1 MSTYEA
7 TYCNTNTDLQFIEP
21 NINDYNLRRVL
32 PGDWVASGTTNLY
45 YLYSAGYV
53 KQLFYNGEEMTS
65 VTDTPNANKEF
76 NYATGTGLLS
86 FFLTSSSST
95 LLNSAVIESGRDF
108 LETKQESVRKASDL
122 CRNVLPVPIYPR
134 KGVGMSS
141 ASSASTSSDWPEI
154 IVRSTAIIA
163 CADLIRP
170 YDIEKGDELM
180 AMAMNPE
187 GTGYLDMVRTGQIAL
202 SQDEGLAKHSGIIR
216 EIAIN
221 ANSTGS
227 IIDVRGTP
235 GVDWDVIKIIIST
248 AGTFTSGSASGVKY
262 DTYVADDTG
271 LKIDKSS
278 DAETIDG
285 GFQDVGHGMQVRF
298 SPGVYTINDE
308 WELEISGIVD
318 SRTMAI
324 KYATAER
331 I

>member
-7 TYCNTNTDLQFIEP
+7 TYCDTNTDLQFIEP
-21 NINDYNLRRVL
+21 NINNYNLRRVL
-32 PGDWVASGTTNLY
+32 PGDWVASGTTDLY

-53 KQLFYNGEEMTS
+53 TQLFYNGEEMTS
-65 VTDTPNANKEF
+65 VTDTPDANKEF

-86 FFLTSSSST
+86 FFYESSST
-95 LLNSAVIESGRDF
+95 SLLNSAVIESGRDWYD
-108 LETKQESVRKASDL
+108 TKVEAVAKASDL

-134 KGVGMSS
+134 KGVGMAS
-141 ASSASTSSDWPEI
+141 ATGNDWPEI

-170 YDIEKGDELM
+170 YDKEKGDELM

-216 EIAIN
+216 EISIN
-221 ANSTGS
+221 ASSTGS

-235 GVDWDVIKIIIST
+235 SVDWDVIKIICST
-248 AGTFTSGSASGVKY
+248 AGTFATGSASGVKF
-262 DTYVADDTG
+262 DSFVADSTG
-271 LKIDKSS
+271 LKISKIA
-278 DAETIDG
+278 DAVIIDG
-285 GFQDVGHGMQVRF
+285 SFQGVGQNMAVRF

-308 WELEISGIVD
+308 WELEVSGVLD

>member
-1 MSTYEA
+1 
-7 TYCNTNTDLQFIEP
+7 
-21 NINDYNLRRVL
+21 
-32 PGDWVASGTTNLY
+32 
-45 YLYSAGYV
+45 
-53 KQLFYNGEEMTS
+53 
-65 VTDTPNANKEF
+65 
-76 NYATGTGLLS
+76 
-86 FFLTSSSST
+86 
-95 LLNSAVIESGRDF
+95 
-108 LETKQESVRKASDL
+108 
-122 CRNVLPVPIYPR
+122 
-134 KGVGMSS
+134 
-141 ASSASTSSDWPEI
+141 
-154 IVRSTAIIA
+154 
-163 CADLIRP
+163 
-170 YDIEKGDELM
+170 
-180 AMAMNPE
+180 MNPE

-221 ANSTGS
+221 SSTTGS

-235 GVDWDVIKIIIST
+235 GVDWDVIKIVIST

-308 WELEISGIVD
+308 WELEISGVLD

>member
-7 TYCNTNTDLQFIEP
+7 SYCDTNTDLSYIEP
-21 NINDYNLRRVL
+21 NINNYNLRRIL
-32 PGDWVASGTTNLY
+32 PGDWVASGTTDLY

-53 KQLFYNGEEMTS
+53 TQLFKDGEEMTS
-65 VTDTPNANKEF
+65 VADTPDANKEF

-86 FFLTSSSST
+86 FFVTNSST
-95 LLNSAVIESGRDF
+95 SLLDSAVIEAGRDWYD
-108 LETKQESVRKASDL
+108 TKVEAVAKASDL
-122 CRNVLPVPIYPR
+122 VRNLLPVPIYPR
-134 KGVGMSS
+134 KGVGMAS
-141 ASSASTSSDWPEI
+141 ATGNDWPEI

-163 CADLIRP
+163 CADLVRP
-170 YDIEKGDELM
+170 FDKDKGDEIM

-187 GTGYLDMVRTGQIAL
+187 GTGYLDMIRTGQIAL
-202 SQDEGLAKHSGIIR
+202 SQDEGMAKHGGIVR
-216 EIAIN
+216 EISIN
-221 ANSTGS
+221 ASSTGS
-227 IIDVRGTP
+227 VIDVRGTP
-235 GVDWDVIKIIIST
+235 TVDWDVIKSIIST

-262 DTYVADDTG
+262 DTYVKDDTG

-298 SPGVYTINDE
+298 SPGVYTINDQ
-308 WELEISGIVD
+308 WELEVSGIID

>member
-7 TYCNTNTDLQFIEP
+7 TYCDTNTDLQYIVP
-21 NINDYNLRRVL
+21 DINNYNLRRVV
-32 PGDWVASGTTNLY
+32 PSDWVSSGTTDLY

-53 KQLFYNGEEMTS
+53 TQLFYNGEEMTS

-76 NYATGTGLLS
+76 NYNTSTGLLS
-86 FFLTSSSST
+86 FFLENSST
-95 LLNSAVIESGRDF
+95 SLLNSSVIEAGRDWYD
-108 LETKQESVRKASDL
+108 TKVEAVRKASDL

-134 KGVGMSS
+134 KGVGTAS
-141 ASSASTSSDWPEI
+141 ATGNDYPEI

-163 CADLIRP
+163 CADLVRP
-170 YDIEKGDELM
+170 FDKEKGDELM

-202 SQDEGLAKHSGIIR
+202 SQDEGMAKHSGIIR
-216 EIAIN
+216 EVSIN

-227 IIDVRGTP
+227 VIDVRGRP
-235 GVDWDVIKIIIST
+235 SVDWDVIKIVITT

-262 DTYVADDTG
+262 DTFVKDDTG

-278 DAETIDG
+278 DAEIIDG

-308 WELEISGIVD
+308 WELEICGIVD
-318 SRTMAI
+318 SRTMAV
-324 KYATAER
+324 KYAEAER

>member
-7 TYCNTNTDLQFIEP
+7 SYCDSNTDLQFIEP
-21 NINDYNLRRVL
+21 NINNYNLRRVV
-32 PGDWVASGTTNLY
+32 PSDWVASGTTDLY

-53 KQLFYNGEEMTS
+53 TQLFKDGEEMTS

-86 FFLTSSSST
+86 FFLENSST
-95 LLNSAVIESGRDF
+95 SLLDSAVIEAGRDWYD
-108 LETKQESVRKASDL
+108 TKVEAVAKASDL
-122 CRNVLPVPIYPR
+122 VRNVLPVPIYPR
-134 KGVGMSS
+134 KGVGMAS
-141 ASSASTSSDWPEI
+141 ATGNDWPEI

-170 YDIEKGDELM
+170 YDKEKGDELM

-216 EIAIN
+216 EISIN
-221 ANSTGS
+221 ASTTGS

-308 WELEISGIVD
+308 WELEVSGIVD

>member
-7 TYCNTNTDLQFIEP
+7 TYCDTNTDLQFIEP
-21 NINDYNLRRVL
+21 NINNYNLRRVL
-32 PGDWVASGTTNLY
+32 PGDWVASGTTDLY

-53 KQLFYNGEEMTS
+53 TQLFYNGEEMTS
-65 VTDTPNANKEF
+65 VADTPDANKEF
-76 NYATGTGLLS
+76 NYNTSTGLLS
-86 FFLTSSSST
+86 FFYESSST
-95 LLNSAVIESGRDF
+95 SLLNSAVIESGRDWYD
-108 LETKQESVRKASDL
+108 TKVEAVAKASDL

-134 KGVGMSS
+134 KGVGMAS
-141 ASSASTSSDWPEI
+141 ATGNDWPEI

-170 YDIEKGDELM
+170 YDKEKGDELM

-216 EIAIN
+216 EISIN
-221 ANSTGS
+221 ASSTGS
-227 IIDVRGTP
+227 IIDVKGTP
-235 GVDWDVIKIIIST
+235 SVDWDVIKIICST
-248 AGTFTSGSASGVKY
+248 AGTFATGSASGVKF
-262 DTYVADDTG
+262 DSFVADSTG
-271 LKIDKSS
+271 LKISKIA
-278 DAETIDG
+278 DAVIIDG
-285 GFQDVGHGMQVRF
+285 SFQDVGHGMQVRF

-308 WELEISGIVD
+308 WELEVSGVLD

>member
-7 TYCNTNTDLQFIEP
+7 TYCDTNTDLQYIVP
-21 NINDYNLRRVL
+21 DINNYNLRRVV
-32 PGDWVASGTTNLY
+32 PSDWVSSGTTDLY

-53 KQLFYNGEEMTS
+53 TQLFYNGEEMTS

-76 NYATGTGLLS
+76 NYNTSTGLLS
-86 FFLTSSSST
+86 FFLENSST
-95 LLNSAVIESGRDF
+95 SLLNSSVVEAGRDWYD
-108 LETKQESVRKASDL
+108 TKVEAVRKASDL

-134 KGVGMSS
+134 KGVGTAS
-141 ASSASTSSDWPEI
+141 ATGNDYPEI

-163 CADLIRP
+163 CADLVRP
-170 YDIEKGDELM
+170 FDKEKGDELM

-202 SQDEGLAKHSGIIR
+202 SQDEGMAKHSGIIR
-216 EIAIN
+216 EVSIN

-227 IIDVRGTP
+227 VIDVRGRP
-235 GVDWDVIKIIIST
+235 SVDWDVIKIVVST
-248 AGTFTSGSASGVKY
+248 AGTFTSGSASTVKY
-262 DTYVADDTG
+262 DTFVKDDTG
-271 LKIDKSS
+271 LKIDKSTN
-278 DAETIDG
+278 AEVIDG
-285 GFQDVGHGMQVRF
+285 GYQDVGHGMQVRF

-318 SRTMAI
+318 SRTMAV
-324 KYATAER
+324 KYAEAER

>member
-7 TYCNTNTDLQFIEP
+7 SYCDTNTDLSYIEP
-21 NINDYNLRRVL
+21 NINNYNLRRIL
-32 PGDWVASGTTNLY
+32 PGDWVASGTTDLY

-53 KQLFYNGEEMTS
+53 TQLFKDGEEMTS
-65 VTDTPNANKEF
+65 VTDTPDANKEF

-86 FFLTSSSST
+86 FFVTNSST
-95 LLNSAVIESGRDF
+95 SLLDSAVIEAGRDWYD
-108 LETKQESVRKASDL
+108 TKVEAVAKASDL
-122 CRNVLPVPIYPR
+122 VRNLLPVPIYPR
-134 KGVGMSS
+134 KGVGMAS
-141 ASSASTSSDWPEI
+141 ATGNDWPEI

-163 CADLIRP
+163 CADLVRP
-170 YDIEKGDELM
+170 FDKDKGDEIM

-187 GTGYLDMVRTGQIAL
+187 GTGYLDMIRTGQIAL
-202 SQDEGLAKHSGIIR
+202 SQDEGMAKHGGIVR
-216 EIAIN
+216 EISIN
-221 ANSTGS
+221 ASTTGS

-235 GVDWDVIKIIIST
+235 TVDWDVIKIIIST

-262 DTYVADDTG
+262 DTYVKDDTG

-298 SPGVYTINDE
+298 SPGVYTINDQ
-308 WELEISGIVD
+308 WELEVSGIID

>member
-7 TYCNTNTDLQFIEP
+7 SYCDTNTDLQYIEP
-21 NINDYNLRRVL
+21 NINNYNLRRVL
-32 PGDWVASGTTNLY
+32 PGDWILSGTTDLY

-53 KQLFYNGEEMTS
+53 TQLFYNGEEMTS

-76 NYATGTGLLS
+76 NYNTSTGLLS
-86 FFLTSSSST
+86 FYLTSSSVT
-95 LLNSAVIESGRDF
+95 ILNSAVIESGRDWYD
-108 LETKQESVRKASDL
+108 TKVEAVRKASDL
-122 CRNVLPVPIYPR
+122 VRNVLPVPIYPR
-134 KGVGMSS
+134 KGVGM
-141 ASSASTSSDWPEI
+141 ASSTGNDYPEI

-163 CADLIRP
+163 CSDLVRP
-170 YDIEKGDELM
+170 FDKEKGDELM
-180 AMAMNPE
+180 AMAMNPD

-216 EIAIN
+216 EVSIN
-221 ANSTGS
+221 ANTTGS
-227 IIDVRGTP
+227 IIDVRGKPT
-235 GVDWDVIKIIIST
+235 VDWDVIKIIIST

-262 DTYVADDTG
+262 DTYVKDDTG

-278 DAETIDG
+278 DAEVIDG

-298 SPGVYTINDE
+298 SPGLYTSNDE

-318 SRTMAI
+318 SRTMAV
-324 KYATAER
+324 KFAEAER

>member
-7 TYCNTNTDLQFIEP
+7 SYCDTNTDLQYIVP
-21 NINDYNLRRVL
+21 DINNYNLRRVL
-32 PGDWVASGTTNLY
+32 PADWVASGTTNLY

-53 KQLFYNGEEMTS
+53 TQLFYNGEEMTS

-86 FFLTSSSST
+86 FYLTNSST
-95 LLNSAVIESGRDF
+95 SLLNSAVIESGRDWYD
-108 LETKQESVRKASDL
+108 TKVEAVRKASDL

-134 KGVGMSS
+134 KGVGM
-141 ASSASTSSDWPEI
+141 ASSTGNDYPEI

-163 CADLIRP
+163 CADLVRP
-170 YDIEKGDELM
+170 FDKEKGDELM
-180 AMAMNPE
+180 AMAMNPD

-216 EIAIN
+216 EVSIN
-221 ANSTGS
+221 ANTTGS
-227 IIDVRGTP
+227 IIDVRGKPT
-235 GVDWDVIKIIIST
+235 VDWDVIKIIIST

-262 DTYVADDTG
+262 DTYVKDDTG

-298 SPGVYTINDE
+298 SPGVYTINDQ
-308 WELEISGIVD
+308 WELEVSGIID

>member
-7 TYCNTNTDLQFIEP
+7 TYCDTNTDLQYIVP
-21 NINDYNLRRVL
+21 DINNYNLRRVV
-32 PGDWVASGTTNLY
+32 PSDWVSSGTTDLY

-53 KQLFYNGEEMTS
+53 TQLFYNGEEMTS

-76 NYATGTGLLS
+76 NYNTSTGLLS
-86 FFLTSSSST
+86 FFLENSST
-95 LLNSAVIESGRDF
+95 SLLNSSVIEAGRDWYD
-108 LETKQESVRKASDL
+108 TKVEAVRKASDL

-134 KGVGMSS
+134 KGVGTAS
-141 ASSASTSSDWPEI
+141 ATGNDYPEI

-163 CADLIRP
+163 CADLVRP
-170 YDIEKGDELM
+170 FDKEKGDEIM

-202 SQDEGLAKHSGIIR
+202 SQDEGMAKHSGIIR
-216 EIAIN
+216 EVSIN

-227 IIDVRGTP
+227 VIDVRGRP
-235 GVDWDVIKIIIST
+235 SVDWDVIKIVIST

-262 DTYVADDTG
+262 DTFVKDDTG

-278 DAETIDG
+278 DAEFIDG

-318 SRTMAI
+318 SRTMAV
-324 KYATAER
+324 KFAEAER

>member
-7 TYCNTNTDLQFIEP
+7 TYCDEEDDLQFIEP
-21 NINDYNLRRVL
+21 NINNYNLRRVV
-32 PGDWVASGTTNLY
+32 PSDWVASGTTDLY
-45 YLYSAGYV
+45 NLYSAGYV
-53 KQLFYNGEEMTS
+53 DQLFKDGEEMTK
-65 VTDTPNANKEF
+65 VTDTPNAEDEF
-76 NYATGTGLLS
+76 NYTASTGVLQ
-86 FFLTSSSST
+86 FFQGSSSSAI
-95 LLNSAVIESGRDF
+95 LNSLVIESGRDWND
-108 LETKQESVRKASDL
+108 LKVEAVRKASDL
-122 CRNVLPVPIYPR
+122 VRNVLPVPIYPR
-134 KGVGMSS
+134 KGVGTAS
-141 ASSASTSSDWPEI
+141 ATGNNWPEI

-163 CADLIRP
+163 CSDLIRP
-170 YDIEKGDELM
+170 FDKEKGDELM

-216 EIAIN
+216 EISIN
-221 ANSTGS
+221 ASTTGS

-235 GVDWDVIKIIIST
+235 GVDWDVIKIVIST

-278 DAETIDG
+278 DAEVIDG

-308 WELEISGIVD
+308 WELEVSGIVD

>member
-7 TYCNTNTDLQFIEP
+7 TYCDTNTDLQYIVP
-21 NINDYNLRRVL
+21 DINNYNLRRVV
-32 PGDWVASGTTNLY
+32 PSDWVSSGTTDLY

-53 KQLFYNGEEMTS
+53 TQLFYNGEEMTS

-76 NYATGTGLLS
+76 NYNTSTGLLS
-86 FFLTSSSST
+86 FFLENSST
-95 LLNSAVIESGRDF
+95 SLLNSSVIESGRDWYD
-108 LETKQESVRKASDL
+108 TKVEAVRKASDL

-134 KGVGMSS
+134 KGVGTAS
-141 ASSASTSSDWPEI
+141 ATGNDYPEI

-163 CADLIRP
+163 CADLVRP
-170 YDIEKGDELM
+170 FDKEKGDELM

-202 SQDEGLAKHSGIIR
+202 SQDEGMAKHSGIIR
-216 EIAIN
+216 EVSIN

-227 IIDVRGTP
+227 VIDVRGRP
-235 GVDWDVIKIIIST
+235 SVDWDVIKIVIST
-248 AGTFTSGSASGVKY
+248 AGTFTSGSASTVKY
-262 DTYVADDTG
+262 DTFVKDDTG
-271 LKIDKSS
+271 LKIDKSTN
-278 DAETIDG
+278 AEVIDG
-285 GFQDVGHGMQVRF
+285 GYQDVGHGMQVRF

-318 SRTMAI
+318 SRTMAV
-324 KYATAER
+324 KYAEAER

>member
-7 TYCNTNTDLQFIEP
+7 SYCDTNTDLQYIVP
-21 NINDYNLRRVL
+21 DINNYNLRRVL
-32 PGDWVASGTTNLY
+32 PADWVASGTTNLY

-53 KQLFYNGEEMTS
+53 TQLFYNGEEMTS

-86 FFLTSSSST
+86 FYLTNSST
-95 LLNSAVIESGRDF
+95 SLLNSAVIESGRDWYD
-108 LETKQESVRKASDL
+108 TKVEAVRKASDL

-134 KGVGMSS
+134 KGVGM
-141 ASSASTSSDWPEI
+141 ASSTGNDYPEI

-163 CADLIRP
+163 CADLVRP
-170 YDIEKGDELM
+170 FDKEKGDELM

-216 EIAIN
+216 EVSIN
-221 ANSTGS
+221 ANTTGS
-227 IIDVRGTP
+227 IIDVRGKPT
-235 GVDWDVIKIIIST
+235 VDWDVIKIIIST

-262 DTYVADDTG
+262 DTYVKDDTG

-278 DAETIDG
+278 DAEVIDG

-298 SPGVYTINDE
+298 SPGLFTISDE

-318 SRTMAI
+318 SRTMAV
-324 KYATAER
+324 KFAEAER

>member
-7 TYCNTNTDLQFIEP
+7 TYCDTNTDLQYIVP
-21 NINDYNLRRVL
+21 DINNYNLRRVV
-32 PGDWVASGTTNLY
+32 PSDWVSSGTTDLY

-53 KQLFYNGEEMTS
+53 TQLFYNGEEMTS

-76 NYATGTGLLS
+76 NYNTSTGLLS
-86 FFLTSSSST
+86 FFLENSST
-95 LLNSAVIESGRDF
+95 SLLNSSVIEAGRDWYD
-108 LETKQESVRKASDL
+108 TKVEAVRKASDL

-134 KGVGMSS
+134 KGVGTAS
-141 ASSASTSSDWPEI
+141 ATGNDYPEI

-163 CADLIRP
+163 CADLVRP
-170 YDIEKGDELM
+170 FDKEKGDELM

-202 SQDEGLAKHSGIIR
+202 SQDEGMAKHSGIIR
-216 EIAIN
+216 EVSIN

-227 IIDVRGTP
+227 VIDVRGRP
-235 GVDWDVIKIIIST
+235 SVDWDVIKIVITT
-248 AGTFTSGSASGVKY
+248 AGTFTSGSASTVKY
-262 DTYVADDTG
+262 DTFVKDDTG
-271 LKIDKSS
+271 LKIDKSTN
-278 DAETIDG
+278 AEVIDG
-285 GFQDVGHGMQVRF
+285 GYQDVGHGMQVRF

-318 SRTMAI
+318 SRTMAV
-324 KYATAER
+324 KYAEAER

>member
-7 TYCNTNTDLQFIEP
+7 SYCDTNTDLQYIVPE
-21 NINDYNLRRVL
+21 INNYNLRRVL
-32 PGDWVASGTTNLY
+32 PGDWILSGTTNLY

-53 KQLFYNGEEMTS
+53 TQLFYNGEEMTS

-76 NYATGTGLLS
+76 NYNTSTGLLS
-86 FFLTSSSST
+86 FFFTSSSVT
-95 LLNSAVIESGRDF
+95 ILNSAVIESGRDWYD
-108 LETKQESVRKASDL
+108 TKVEAVRKASDL

-134 KGVGMSS
+134 KGVGM
-141 ASSASTSSDWPEI
+141 ASSTGNDYPEI

-163 CADLIRP
+163 CADLVRP
-170 YDIEKGDELM
+170 FDKEKGDELM
-180 AMAMNPE
+180 AMAMNPD

-216 EIAIN
+216 EVSIN
-221 ANSTGS
+221 ANTTGS
-227 IIDVRGTP
+227 IIDVRGKPT
-235 GVDWDVIKIIIST
+235 VDWDVIKIIIST

-262 DTYVADDTG
+262 DTYVKDDTG

-278 DAETIDG
+278 NAEVIDG

-298 SPGVYTINDE
+298 SPGLYTSNDE
-308 WELEISGIVD
+308 WELEISGIID
-318 SRTMAI
+318 SRTMAV
-324 KYATAER
+324 KFAEAER

>member
-7 TYCNTNTDLQFIEP
+7 SYCDTNTDLQYIVP
-21 NINDYNLRRVL
+21 DINNYNLRRVL
-32 PGDWVASGTTNLY
+32 PADWVASGTTNLY

-53 KQLFYNGEEMTS
+53 TQLFYNGEEMTS

-86 FFLTSSSST
+86 FYLTNSST
-95 LLNSAVIESGRDF
+95 SLLNSAVIESGRDWYD
-108 LETKQESVRKASDL
+108 TKVEAVRKASDL

-134 KGVGMSS
+134 KGVGM
-141 ASSASTSSDWPEI
+141 ASSTGNDYPEI

-163 CADLIRP
+163 CADLVRP
-170 YDIEKGDELM
+170 FDKEKGDELM
-180 AMAMNPE
+180 AMAMNPD

-216 EIAIN
+216 EVSIN
-221 ANSTGS
+221 ANTTGS
-227 IIDVRGTP
+227 IIDVRGKPT
-235 GVDWDVIKIIIST
+235 VDWDVIKIIIST

-262 DTYVADDTG
+262 DTYVKDDTG

-278 DAETIDG
+278 DAEVIDG

-298 SPGVYTINDE
+298 SPGLYTISDE
-308 WELEISGIVD
+308 WELEISGIID
-318 SRTMAI
+318 SRTMAV
-324 KYATAER
+324 KFAEAER

>member
-21 NINDYNLRRVL
+21 NINNYNLRRVV
-32 PGDWVASGTTNLY
+32 PSDWVASGTTDLY

-53 KQLFYNGEEMTS
+53 TQLFKDGEEMTS

-86 FFLTSSSST
+86 FFLENSST
-95 LLNSAVIESGRDF
+95 SLLDSAVIEAGRDWYD
-108 LETKQESVRKASDL
+108 TKVEAVAKASDL
-122 CRNVLPVPIYPR
+122 VRNVLPVPIYPR
-134 KGVGMSS
+134 KGVGVAS
-141 ASSASTSSDWPEI
+141 ATGNDWPEI

-170 YDIEKGDELM
+170 YDKEKGDELM

-221 ANSTGS
+221 ASTTGS

-308 WELEISGIVD
+308 WELEISGILG

>member
-7 TYCNTNTDLQFIEP
+7 TYCDTNTDLQFIEP
-21 NINDYNLRRVL
+21 NINNYNLRRVL
-32 PGDWVASGTTNLY
+32 PGDWVASGTTDLY

-53 KQLFYNGEEMTS
+53 TQLFYNGEEMTS

-86 FFLTSSSST
+86 FFYESSST
-95 LLNSAVIESGRDF
+95 SLLNSAVIESGRDWYD
-108 LETKQESVRKASDL
+108 TKVEAVAKASDL
-122 CRNVLPVPIYPR
+122 CRNILPVPIYPR
-134 KGVGMSS
+134 KGVGMAS
-141 ASSASTSSDWPEI
+141 ATGNDWPEI

-170 YDIEKGDELM
+170 YDKEKGDELM

-221 ANSTGS
+221 ASSTGS

-235 GVDWDVIKIIIST
+235 TVDWDVIKIIIST

-271 LKIDKSS
+271 LKISKSS

-285 GFQDVGHGMQVRF
+285 GYQDVGHGMQVRY
-298 SPGVYTINDE
+298 SPGIFTINDQ
-308 WELEISGIVD
+308 WELEVSGVLD

-331 I
+331 V

>member
-7 TYCNTNTDLQFIEP
+7 TYCDTNTDLQFIEP
-21 NINDYNLRRVL
+21 NINNYNLRRIL
-32 PGDWVASGTTNLY
+32 PGDWVASGTTDLY

-53 KQLFYNGEEMTS
+53 TQLFKDGEEMTS

-86 FFLTSSSST
+86 FFVTNSST
-95 LLNSAVIESGRDF
+95 SLLDSAVIEAGRDWYD
-108 LETKQESVRKASDL
+108 TKVEAVAKASDL
-122 CRNVLPVPIYPR
+122 VRNLLPVPIYPR
-134 KGVGMSS
+134 KGVGMAS
-141 ASSASTSSDWPEI
+141 ATGNDWPEI

-163 CADLIRP
+163 CADLVRP
-170 YDIEKGDELM
+170 FDKDKGDEIM

-187 GTGYLDMVRTGQIAL
+187 GTGYLDMIRTGQIAL
-202 SQDEGLAKHSGIIR
+202 SQDEGMAKHGGIVR
-216 EIAIN
+216 EISIN
-221 ANSTGS
+221 ASTTGS

-235 GVDWDVIKIIIST
+235 TVDWDVIKIICST

-262 DTYVADDTG
+262 DTYVKDDTG

-298 SPGVYTINDE
+298 SPGVYTINDQ
-308 WELEISGIVD
+308 WELEVSGIID

>member
-7 TYCNTNTDLQFIEP
+7 SYCDTNTDLQYIEP
-21 NINDYNLRRVL
+21 NINNYNLRRVL
-32 PGDWVASGTTNLY
+32 PGDWLLSGTSDLY
-45 YLYSAGYV
+45 YLYSSGYV
-53 KQLFYNGEEMTS
+53 TQLFLDGKEMTS
-65 VTDTPNANKEF
+65 VTDTPNADYEF
-76 NYATGTGLLS
+76 NYATTTGLLS
-86 FFLTSSSST
+86 FYLSNYSSSI
-95 LLNSAVIESGRDF
+95 LNSAVIEAGRDWYD
-108 LETKQESVRKASDL
+108 TKVEAVAKASDL
-122 CRNVLPVPIYPR
+122 VRNLLPVPIYPR
-134 KGVGMSS
+134 KGVGVSS
-141 ASSASTSSDWPEI
+141 STGNDFPEI

-163 CADLIRP
+163 CADLVRP
-170 YDIEKGDELM
+170 FDKDKGDEIM

-187 GTGYLDMVRTGQIAL
+187 GTGYLDMIRTGQIAL
-202 SQDEGLAKHSGIIR
+202 SQDEGMAKHGGIVR
-216 EIAIN
+216 EISIN
-221 ANSTGS
+221 ASTTGS

-235 GVDWDVIKIIIST
+235 TVDWDVIKIIIST

-262 DTYVADDTG
+262 DTYVKDDTG

-298 SPGVYTINDE
+298 SPGVYTINDQ
-308 WELEISGIVD
+308 WELEVSGIID

>member
-7 TYCNTNTDLQFIEP
+7 SYCDTNTDLQYIEP
-21 NINDYNLRRVL
+21 NINNYNLRRVL
-32 PGDWVASGTTNLY
+32 PGDWILSGTTDLY

-53 KQLFYNGEEMTS
+53 TQLFYNGEEMTS

-76 NYATGTGLLS
+76 NYNTSTGLLS
-86 FFLTSSSST
+86 FFFTSSSVT
-95 LLNSAVIESGRDF
+95 ILNSAVIESGRDWYD
-108 LETKQESVRKASDL
+108 TKVEAVRKASDL

-134 KGVGMSS
+134 KGVGM
-141 ASSASTSSDWPEI
+141 ASSTGNDYPEI

-163 CADLIRP
+163 CADLVRP
-170 YDIEKGDELM
+170 FDKEKGDELM
-180 AMAMNPE
+180 AMAMNPD

-216 EIAIN
+216 EVSIN
-221 ANSTGS
+221 ANTTGS
-227 IIDVRGTP
+227 IIDVRGKPT
-235 GVDWDVIKIIIST
+235 VDWDVIKIIIST

-262 DTYVADDTG
+262 DTYVKDDTG

-278 DAETIDG
+278 DAEVIDG

-298 SPGVYTINDE
+298 SPGLYTSNDE
-308 WELEISGIVD
+308 WELEVSGIVD
-318 SRTMAI
+318 SRTMAV
-324 KYATAER
+324 KFAEAER

>member
-7 TYCNTNTDLQFIEP
+7 TYCDTNTDLQYIVP
-21 NINDYNLRRVL
+21 DINNYNLRRVV
-32 PGDWVASGTTNLY
+32 PSDWVSSGTTDLY

-53 KQLFYNGEEMTS
+53 TQLFYNGEEMTS

-76 NYATGTGLLS
+76 NYNTSTGLLS
-86 FFLTSSSST
+86 FFLENSST
-95 LLNSAVIESGRDF
+95 SLLNSSVIEAGRDWYD
-108 LETKQESVRKASDL
+108 TKVEAVRKASDL

-134 KGVGMSS
+134 KGVGTAS
-141 ASSASTSSDWPEI
+141 ATGNDYPEI

-163 CADLIRP
+163 CADLVRP
-170 YDIEKGDELM
+170 FDKEKGDELM

-216 EIAIN
+216 EISIN
-221 ANSTGS
+221 SNTTGS
-227 IIDVRGTP
+227 IIDVRGRPT
-235 GVDWDVIKIIIST
+235 VDWDVIKIVITT
-248 AGTFTSGSASGVKY
+248 AGTFASSSASSVKY
-262 DTYVADDTG
+262 ATYVGDDTG
-271 LKIDKSS
+271 LKIDEST
-278 DAETIDG
+278 DPEIIDG

-318 SRTMAI
+318 SRTMAV
-324 KYATAER
+324 KYAEAER

>member
-7 TYCNTNTDLQFIEP
+7 TYCDTNTDLQYIVP
-21 NINDYNLRRVL
+21 DINNYNLRRVV
-32 PGDWVASGTTNLY
+32 PSDWVASGTTDLY

-53 KQLFYNGEEMTS
+53 TQLFYNGEEMTS

-76 NYATGTGLLS
+76 NYNTSTGLLS
-86 FFLTSSSST
+86 FFLENSST
-95 LLNSAVIESGRDF
+95 SLLDSAVIEAGRDWYD
-108 LETKQESVRKASDL
+108 TKVEAVRKASDL

-134 KGVGMSS
+134 KGVGTAS
-141 ASSASTSSDWPEI
+141 ATGNDYPEI

-163 CADLIRP
+163 CADLVRP
-170 YDIEKGDELM
+170 FDKEKGDELM
-180 AMAMNPE
+180 AMAMNPD

-216 EIAIN
+216 EISIN
-221 ANSTGS
+221 ASSTGS

-235 GVDWDVIKIIIST
+235 SVDWDVIKIICST
-248 AGTFTSGSASGVKY
+248 AGTFATGSASGVKF
-262 DTYVADDTG
+262 DSFVADSTG
-271 LKIDKSS
+271 LKISKIA
-278 DAETIDG
+278 DAVIIDG
-285 GFQDVGHGMQVRF
+285 SFQDVGHGMQVRF

-308 WELEISGIVD
+308 WELEVSGIVD

>member
-7 TYCNTNTDLQFIEP
+7 TYCDTNTDLQYIVP
-21 NINDYNLRRVL
+21 DINNYNLRRVV
-32 PGDWVASGTTNLY
+32 PSDWVSSGTTDLY

-53 KQLFYNGEEMTS
+53 TQLFYNGEEMTS

-76 NYATGTGLLS
+76 NYNTSTGLLS
-86 FFLTSSSST
+86 FFLENFSTS
-95 LLNSAVIESGRDF
+95 LLNSSVIESGRDWYD
-108 LETKQESVRKASDL
+108 TKVEAVRKASDL

-134 KGVGMSS
+134 KGVGTAS
-141 ASSASTSSDWPEI
+141 ATGNDYPEI

-163 CADLIRP
+163 CADLVRP
-170 YDIEKGDELM
+170 FDKEKGDELM

-216 EIAIN
+216 EVSIN

-227 IIDVRGTP
+227 VIDVRGRP
-235 GVDWDVIKIIIST
+235 SVDWDVIKIVVST
-248 AGTFTSGSASGVKY
+248 AGTFTSGSASTVKY
-262 DTYVADDTG
+262 DTFVKDDTG
-271 LKIDKSS
+271 LKIDKSTN
-278 DAETIDG
+278 AEVIDG
-285 GFQDVGHGMQVRF
+285 GYQDVGHGMQVRF
-298 SPGVYTINDE
+298 SPGIYTINDE

-318 SRTMAI
+318 SRTMAV
-324 KYATAER
+324 KYAEAER

>member
-7 TYCNTNTDLQFIEP
+7 SYCDTNTDLQYIVP
-21 NINDYNLRRVL
+21 DINNYNLRRVL
-32 PGDWVASGTTNLY
+32 PADWVASGTSNLY

-53 KQLFYNGEEMTS
+53 TQLFYNGEEMTS

-86 FFLTSSSST
+86 FYLTNSST
-95 LLNSAVIESGRDF
+95 SLLNSAVIESGRDWYD
-108 LETKQESVRKASDL
+108 TKVEAVRKASDL

-134 KGVGMSS
+134 KGVGM
-141 ASSASTSSDWPEI
+141 ASSTGNDYPEI

-163 CADLIRP
+163 CADLVRP
-170 YDIEKGDELM
+170 FDKEKGDELM
-180 AMAMNPE
+180 AMAMNPD

-216 EIAIN
+216 EVSVN
-221 ANSTGS
+221 ANTTGS
-227 IIDVRGTP
+227 IIDVRGKPT
-235 GVDWDVIKIIIST
+235 VDWDVIKIIIST

-262 DTYVADDTG
+262 DTYVKDDTG

-278 DAETIDG
+278 DAEVIDG

-298 SPGVYTINDE
+298 SPGLYTSNDE
-308 WELEISGIVD
+308 WELEVSGIVD
-318 SRTMAI
+318 SRTMAV
-324 KYATAER
+324 KFAEAER